1 MISYI
6 KGELTEVSETSIV
19 VETSSGIG
27 MNIIVP
33 QTVID
38 KMPSWG
44 RMVKIHTYLNV
55 KEDSMTLYGF
65 INREDVDI
73 FRLLITVNGIGPKG
87 ALAILSTITPDDLRF
102 AVLSD
107 DVKAISRAP
116 GIGAKTAQRMIIEL
130 KDKLKLEEA
139 FEIRLSH
146 EEDGELPAGDA
157 RNDTVQALVALG
169 YGRSEAARAVNM
181 VDGADSMDS
190 EQLIKAALKKLAMI

>member
-33 QTVID
+33 QTFID
-38 KMPSWG
+38 KMPPCGS
-44 RMVKIHTYLNV
+44 MVKIHTYLNV

-130 KDKLKLEEA
+130 KDKLKLEDA

-146 EEDGELPAGDA
+146 EEVDDLLAGDA

>member
-38 KMPSWG
+38 KMPSCVS
-44 RMVKIHTYLNV
+44 MVKIHTYLNV

-87 ALAILSTITPDDLRF
+87 ALAILSTITADDLRF

-107 DVKAISRAP
+107 DVKAISKAP

-146 EEDGELPAGDA
+146 EEVDDLLAGDA

>member
-1 MISYI
+1 MQY
-6 KGELTEVSETSIV
+6 
-19 VETSSGIG
+19 
-27 MNIIVP
+27 
-33 QTVID
+33 
-38 KMPSWG
+38 
-44 RMVKIHTYLNV
+44 
-55 KEDSMTLYGF
+55 
-65 INREDVDI
+65 
-73 FRLLITVNGIGPKG
+73 
-87 ALAILSTITPDDLRF
+87 DLRF

-107 DVKAISRAP
+107 DVKAISKAP

-130 KDKLKLEEA
+130 KEKLKLEEA

-146 EEDGELPAGDA
+146 EEVDDLLAGDA

>member
-38 KMPSWG
+38 KMPPLGSV
-44 RMVKIHTYLNV
+44 VKIHTYLNV

-73 FRLLITVNGIGPKG
+73 FRLLISVNGVGPKG

-107 DVKAISRAP
+107 DVKAISKAP

-130 KDKLKLEEA
+130 KDKLKLEDA

-146 EEDGELPAGDA
+146 EEVDDLLAGDA

>member
-33 QTVID
+33 QTVMD
-38 KMPSWG
+38 KLPPLGSV
-44 RMVKIHTYLNV
+44 VKIHTYLNV

-73 FRLLITVNGIGPKG
+73 FRLLISVNGVGPKG

-107 DVKAISRAP
+107 DVKAISKAP

-130 KDKLKLEEA
+130 KDKLKLEDA

-146 EEDGELPAGDA
+146 EEVDDLLAGDA

-181 VDGADSMDS
+181 VDSADSMDS

>member
-33 QTVID
+33 QTVMD
-38 KMPSWG
+38 KLPPLGSV
-44 RMVKIHTYLNV
+44 VKIHTYLNV

-73 FRLLITVNGIGPKG
+73 FRLLISVNGVGPKG

-107 DVKAISRAP
+107 DVKAISKAP

-130 KDKLKLEEA
+130 KDKLKLEDA

-146 EEDGELPAGDA
+146 EEVDDLLAGDA

-169 YGRSEAARAVNM
+169 SGRSEAARAVNM
-181 VDGADSMDS
+181 VDSADSMDS

>member
-38 KMPSWG
+38 KMPSCG
-44 RMVKIHTYLNV
+44 SMVKIHTYLNV

-107 DVKAISRAP
+107 DVKAI
-116 GIGAKTAQRMIIEL
+116 GAKTAQRMIIEL

-146 EEDGELPAGDA
+146 EEVDDLLAGDA

>member
-6 KGELTEVSETSIV
+6 KGELAEVSEASIV

-33 QTVID
+33 QTVMD
-38 KMPSWG
+38 KLPPLGSV
-44 RMVKIHTYLNV
+44 VKIHTYLNV

-130 KDKLKLEEA
+130 KDKLKLEDA

-146 EEDGELPAGDA
+146 EEVDDLLAGDA

>member
-38 KMPSWG
+38 KMPSCG
-44 RMVKIHTYLNV
+44 SMVKIYTYLNV

-146 EEDGELPAGDA
+146 EEVDDLLAGDA